1 MKELEEVEE
10 SEKEAAGFGEESCFA
25 RNRASFG
32 ITKMMK
38 QYQAVQCGGVNPLLR
53 ALSGQDARDAGK
65 VLRDADVHPGGGGA
79 HQRVYVLERIVPQLE
94 DEQAAR
100 PQELT
105 RLTNERRIDLEAGLA
120 GDEGLGGFVLANV
133 AREEMFFSAADV
145 GWVADNQVKRCVIRL

>member
-1 MKELEEVEE
+1 MAGAEEA
-10 SEKEAAGFGEESCFA
+10 SDGSCFA

-38 QYQAVQCGGVNPLLR
+38 QHQAVQCGGVNPPLR
-53 ALSGQDARDAGK
+53 ALSGQDARDAGQ
-65 VLRDADVHPGGGGA
+65 VLRDADVYPGGGGA
-79 HQRVYVLERIVPQLE
+79 HQRVHALERIVPQLE

-105 RLTNERRIDLEAGLA
+105 RLTNERRINLEAGLA

-133 AREEMFFSAADV
+133 AREEMFFSAANV
-145 GWVADNQVKRCVIRL
+145 GRVADNQVKRCVNWL